1 MTVSPVVATDA
12 VSADAL
18 SMDATAA
25 SPAATADV
33 GGVSISAFDGARVR
47 VVLMLDVHDGM
58 QQEFLNAYEH
68 IRDRVAAV
76 PGHVSDQLC
85 QSLENPTQWLLTSE
99 WESAAP
105 FLAWVNSE
113 EHLDTV
119 EPLQDCVR
127 DTRSL
132 RYSVLRE
139 TVGDQAPSAAAG
151 AALRSAPRIGSNVVR
166 HALTFTVR
174 PGSEDEVARLLST
187 YESPE
192 ARVDDSTRLLRTSL
206 FLHGNRVV
214 RAVEVRGDLQAALRH
229 VARQPGVRA
238 VEQALDPHLEQDRDL
253 RDPQSARRFFTRAA
267 MPAVHHVTSADGA
280 GDTDG
285 ADVTGAQTRRIA
297 LLYPVRPG
305 AGPEL
310 ARLLARQDASA
321 AHAPDNPVR
330 AATVFHRDDLVVRLV
345 DVDGDPEEAPAFV
358 LGLHGC
364 ADASSGGS
372 TAAGPAGVAVAERL
386 LDTAAAG
393 VDGLL
398 TEDRTLSLL
407 LARAR
412 MTPLTDRR
420 SSP

>member
-1 MTVSPVVATDA
+1 MTVSPVVSSDAGSTDAAAMGAGPTAA
-12 VSADAL
+12 VSADA
-18 SMDATAA
+18 
-25 SPAATADV
+25 
-33 GGVSISAFDGARVR
+33 GGVSISAFDGSRVR
-47 VVLMLDVHDGM
+47 VVLMLDIHDGM
-58 QQEFLNAYEH
+58 QQEFLNAYER
-68 IRDRVAAV
+68 IRHRVAAV

-105 FLAWVNSE
+105 FLAWVNSD
-113 EHLDTV
+113 EHLATV

-139 TVGDQAPSAAAG
+139 TAADGAAPSAAAG
-151 AALRSAPRIGSNVVR
+151 EALRTAPRVGGNVVR

-174 PGSEDEVARLLST
+174 PGSEAKVAELLSN
-187 YESPE
+187 YASPE
-192 ARVDDSTRLLRTSL
+192 AQVDETTRLLRTSL
-206 FLHGNRVV
+206 FMHGNRIV

-238 VEQALDPHLEQDRDL
+238 VEEALNPYLEQDRDL
-253 RDPQSARRFFTRAA
+253 NDPHSARRFFTLAA
-267 MPAVHHVTSADGA
+267 MPAVHHVASA
-280 GDTDG
+280 
-285 ADVTGAQTRRIA
+285 TGAEARPQRCA
-297 LLYPVRPG
+297 LLYPVRAG

-321 AHAPDNPVR
+321 VYTPDGPVL

-345 DVDGDPEEAPAFV
+345 DVAGDPDEVPAFV
-358 LGLHGC
+358 LGLHDR
-364 ADASSGGS
+364 AGS
-372 TAAGPAGVAVAERL
+372 DGAAGVAVAERL
-386 LDTAAAG
+386 LDIASVGIDGPLTDAG
-393 VDGLL
+393 
-398 TEDRTLSLL
+398 TLSRL

-420 SSP
+420 SLPS

>member
-1 MTVSPVVATDA
+1 MTVSPVAATDA
-12 VSADAL
+12 VSTDAPTTDTTDTTDPAKASAALSADA
-18 SMDATAA
+18 
-25 SPAATADV
+25 
-33 GGVSISAFDGARVR
+33 GGVSISAFDGSRVR

-58 QQEFLNAYEH
+58 QQEFLNAYER

-105 FLAWVNSE
+105 FLAWVNSD

-139 TVGDQAPSAAAG
+139 TTGDPAPSAAASG
-151 AALRSAPRIGSNVVR
+151 ARSPAVSAPRIGGNVVR

-174 PGSEDEVARLLST
+174 PGSEDKAARLLSE
-187 YESPE
+187 YVSPE
-192 ARVDDSTRLLRTSL
+192 AGVDDSTRLLRTSL
-206 FLHGNRVV
+206 FMHGNRIV

-238 VEQALDPHLEQDRDL
+238 VEEALNPYLEQDRDL
-253 RDPQSARRFFTRAA
+253 GDPHSARRFFTRAA
-267 MPAVHHVTSADGA
+267 MPAVHHAASRGRSGA
-280 GDTDG
+280 RT
-285 ADVTGAQTRRIA
+285 QRLA
-297 LLYPVRPG
+297 LLYPVRTG

-321 AHAPDNPVR
+321 AYAVDGPVV

-345 DVDGDPEEAPAFV
+345 DVAGDPEDAPAAV
-358 LGLHGC
+358 LGL
-364 ADASSGGS
+364 DAATGVNGASGA
-372 TAAGPAGVAVAERL
+372 TGVERL
-386 LDTAAAG
+386 LDTAAVG
-393 VDGLL
+393 VDGSPADARALSRLL
-398 TEDRTLSLL
+398 S
-407 LARAR
+407 RAR

-420 SSP
+420 SAGS